1 MNIAYVRVSTVDQN
15 PERQKEQLSQHNI
28 EKWFEEKV
36 SGKDT
41 NRVELQA
48 MLGYMREG
56 DKVFVSDFSRLSR
69 SVSDLL
75 QITEMMQTKGVQL
88 ISIKEN
94 IDTGTS
100 TGKLMLTMIGAIAEF
115 ERMNILER
123 QKEGIAIAKREGKYK
138 GRKPKTHENFDEVY
152 EKWKN
157 KEITAACA
165 SEMLGVSRGTFYNLV
180 KNNHRIDNKL
190 ISQK

>member
-1 MNIAYVRVSTVDQN
+1 MNLAYVRVSTVDQN

-75 QITEMMQTKGVQL
+75 QITEMMQSKGVQL
-88 ISIKEN
+88 ISIKEK

-138 GRKPKTHENFDEVY
+138 GRKPKIHESFDEIY

-165 SEMLGVSRGTFYNLV
+165 SERLGVSRGTFYNLV
-180 KNNHRIDNKL
+180 KNYSTTK
-190 ISQK
+190 Q